1 MMKQGFSRFGGVRIL
16 LCYVLAAFLIMGCA
30 NRGGGPQGGPKDIAP
45 PIPMKSVPEN
55 GAINYNNSF
64 VDISFDEIVLLEKS
78 YEKVV
83 VSPPQLKSPIVK
95 AYGRKIAVEL
105 ADSLRPNTTYTI
117 DFADAIVDNNEKN
130 PLLDYYFTFSTGN
143 HMDSL
148 MIGGTLIDARTLNP
162 VSGVLVGIHSDLNDS
177 AFFKVPFE
185 RISKTNDKGQFWIKG
200 VRTGAY
206 KIFALGDVNNNYSL
220 DESSEP
226 LAFLDSIIIPNV
238 IFKEHVDTVW
248 KDSATIDT
256 LIRRQHPNFTANN
269 ILLRYFQPDFMR
281 QYLVKAERLE
291 PYKLS
296 FYFNAPIDTLPS
308 LVPFNFKLDGN
319 YLLQQSAHRDTLTY
333 WFTDSLISQMDTL
346 SYELTYLK
354 TDSTN
359 QLSLQVDTLNT
370 VARRKVNSLDK
381 NDARSSRSKDKKE
394 EKKKIEFIPI
404 KTNSSANYDLYNP
417 FVITFETPTKFDISK
432 SILTEVKI
440 DSLWQKIDTKF
451 DQVDSLGLRYA
462 ITYSWQPEKS
472 YRVKIDS
479 AAFVGFYGTHSNTY
493 ETTFKVKSLES
504 YATLFISMDKLSGGE
519 ILELLDKNEAV
530 VRTLPATKEMVF
542 EYLNPGDYY
551 LRLFVDENGN
561 KKWDTG
567 NYSDKKQP
575 EAVYYF
581 PLKFTLRAFWEV
593 EENWDYKSLPI
604 LQQKPTE
611 LIKASMNKKKK

>member
-1 MMKQGFSRFGGVRIL
+1 MIKQGFSRFGGVRIL
-16 LCYVLAAFLIMGCA
+16 LCYVWAAFLIMGCA

-45 PIPMKSVPEN
+45 PIPIKSVPEN
-55 GAINYNNSF
+55 GAINYTHSF

-95 AYGRKIAVEL
+95 AYGRKISVEL

-117 DFADAIVDNNEKN
+117 DFSDAIVDNNEKN

-143 HMDSL
+143 QIDSL

-162 VSGVLVGIHSDLNDS
+162 VSGALVGIHSDLNDS
-177 AFFKVPFE
+177 AFFKVPLE

-200 VRTGAY
+200 VRKGAY

-220 DESSEP
+220 DEASEP
-226 LAFLDSIIIPNV
+226 LAFLDSIIIPDV
-238 IFKEHVDTVW
+238 VFKQHVDTIW
-248 KDSATIDT
+248 KDSVTIDT
-256 LIRRQHPNFTANN
+256 LIRRQHPNFTASK
-269 ILLRYFQPDFMR
+269 ILLRYFEPDFMR

-296 FYFNAPIDTLPS
+296 LYFNAPIDTLPS
-308 LVPFNFKLDGN
+308 LVPLNFKLDDH
-319 YLLQQSAHRDTLTY
+319 YLLQESSNRDTLTY

-359 QLSLQVDTLNT
+359 RLSIQVDTLNT
-370 VARRKVNSLDK
+370 VARRKVNVLDK
-381 NDARSSRSKDKKE
+381 NDARSSRSKD
-394 EKKKIEFIPI
+394 EKDEKRIEFIPI
-404 KTNSSANYDLYNP
+404 KTNSSTNYDLYNP
-417 FVITFETPTKFDISK
+417 FVFTFDAPTKFDTSK

-440 DSLWQKIDTKF
+440 DSLWQKIDTKL
-451 DQVDSLGLRYA
+451 DKVDSLGLRYS
-462 ITYSWQPEKS
+462 ITYAWQPEKS

-519 ILELLDKNEAV
+519 ILELLDKNETV
-530 VRTLPATKEMVF
+530 VRTAEATKEMVF

-551 LRLFVDENGN
+551 LRLFVDENDN

-567 NYSDKKQP
+567 HYSNKKQP
-575 EAVYYF
+575 ESVYYF

-593 EENWDYKSLPI
+593 EENWDYKSVPI
-604 LQQKPTE
+604 LQQKPEE